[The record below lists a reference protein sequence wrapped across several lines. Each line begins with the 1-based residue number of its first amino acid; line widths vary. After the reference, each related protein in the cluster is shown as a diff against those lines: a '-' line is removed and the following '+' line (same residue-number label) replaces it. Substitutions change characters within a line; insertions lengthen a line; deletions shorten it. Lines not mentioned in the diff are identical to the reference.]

1 MLVTVSIIFAVSLVG
16 VFAHWLKGWLREEIT
31 SNFIWYMVEEPKH
44 TGAMLFT
51 LVTTLITLYQTHAI
65 IGLDEQSLTIAFM
78 TGFTADSSVN
88 KEG

>member
-1 MLVTVSIIFAVSLVG
+1 MSQVLIVFAVSLTG
-16 VFAHWLKGWLREEIT
+16 VFFHWLKCWLREEV
-31 SNFIWYMVEEPKH
+31 SANFILYMVEAPKH

-51 LVTTLITLYQTHAI
+51 LVTTLITLYQTQAI

-78 TGFTADSSVN
+78 TGFTADSSIN